1 MKTAEA
7 QRADIMGETG
17 RGQEGLGILLLVG
30 SAVAFSTA
38 GYFTRLIPVDV
49 WTLLFWR
56 GIFAGLF
63 VMGVLVWQH
72 GADAWRSIPAMGLPG
87 LAVTALSSS
96 GMIFFIHAF
105 RHTSVADV
113 AIVYAAAPFVTAGIA
128 WLWLRERPSR
138 GTLIA
143 SAIAF
148 VGVVVMMGGAF
159 RLGNMLGDLFALA
172 MTLSLSLMMVVL
184 RRHGDR
190 PMTAA
195 AGLSPLLTAL
205 LVLPF
210 ATPGAVGS
218 IDIWHLALFG
228 VLQNGIGLLLITWG
242 TKMLPAAQGALIGAL
257 DAPLAPVWVWLAFNE
272 IPPTL
277 TLAGGAIV
285 MLAVLGHLLGD
296 RRSAVP
302 AQTDPR

>member
-1 MKTAEA
+1 
-7 QRADIMGETG
+7 
-17 RGQEGLGILLLVG
+17 
-30 SAVAFSTA
+30 
-38 GYFTRLIPVDV
+38 
-49 WTLLFWR
+49 
-56 GIFAGLF
+56 
-63 VMGVLVWQH
+63 
-72 GADAWRSIPAMGLPG
+72 
-87 LAVTALSSS
+87 
-96 GMIFFIHAF
+96 
-105 RHTSVADV
+105 
-113 AIVYAAAPFVTAGIA
+113 
-128 WLWLRERPSR
+128 
-138 GTLIA
+138 LIA

-210 ATPGAVGS
+210 ATPGGVGS

-272 IPPTL
+272 IPPIL
-277 TLAGGAIV
+277 TLMGGAIV

-296 RRSAVP
+296 RRSAVL
-302 AQTDPR
+302 AQTDSR

>member
-1 MKTAEA
+1 MRVAEA
-7 QRADIMGETG
+7 QRTDVMGETG

-113 AIVYAAAPFVTAGIA
+113 AIVYAAAPFV
-128 WLWLRERPSR
+128 
-138 GTLIA
+138 
-143 SAIAF
+143 
-148 VGVVVMMGGAF
+148 
-159 RLGNMLGDLFALA
+159 
-172 MTLSLSLMMVVL
+172 
-184 RRHGDR
+184 
-190 PMTAA
+190 
-195 AGLSPLLTAL
+195 
-205 LVLPF
+205 
-210 ATPGAVGS
+210 
-218 IDIWHLALFG
+218 
-228 VLQNGIGLLLITWG
+228 
-242 TKMLPAAQGALIGAL
+242 
-257 DAPLAPVWVWLAFNE
+257 
-272 IPPTL
+272 
-277 TLAGGAIV
+277 
-285 MLAVLGHLLGD
+285 
-296 RRSAVP
+296 
-302 AQTDPR
+302 